1 MDSYIIAPAIYLGL
15 HDLVRWQFFPVEFS
29 PGSIFTS
36 APVIVIVVSLRRQR
50 LNACQI
56 HGIPTELMRLLLLLL
71 HGRII
76 IFISYEDS
84 NQSQANSEYLHR

>member
-36 APVIVIVVSLRRQR
+36 APVIVTASATKRVSDPRYTYRTDAVAAATAAR
-50 LNACQI
+50 
-56 HGIPTELMRLLLLLL
+56 
-71 HGRII
+71 
-76 IFISYEDS
+76 ED
-84 NQSQANSEYLHR
+84 NNFYQL